1 MSLLIPETGLLIWM
15 LLTFGVVVFVL
26 GKFGFPVIVKM
37 VENRKAYIEDSLFQA
52 QKARDEVDRVK
63 KDIASLTEEARK
75 EHAKIIQEAQ
85 VIKENILDTAKEK
98 AYAEAS
104 KIVQEARQQILNEKE
119 QAMLEVRKHMVD
131 LTVEMTEKVLRK
143 NLEKKQD
150 QSELIRQLL
159 KDVES
164 SQS

>member
-1 MSLLIPETGLLIWM
+1 
-15 LLTFGVVVFVL
+15 
-26 GKFGFPVIVKM
+26 
-37 VENRKAYIEDSLFQA
+37 
-52 QKARDEVDRVK
+52 
-63 KDIASLTEEARK
+63 
-75 EHAKIIQEAQ
+75 
-85 VIKENILDTAKEK
+85 VIKENILDAAKEK
-98 AYAEAS
+98 AYAEAA
-104 KIVQEARQQILNEKE
+104 KIVQEARQQIVNEKE

-131 LTVEMTEKVLRK
+131 LTVEMTEKVLRR

>member
-1 MSLLIPETGLLIWM
+1 MSLLIPETGLLFWM
-15 LLTFGVVVFVL
+15 LITFGVVVFVL
-26 GKFGFPVIVKM
+26 GKYGFPVIVKM

-52 QKARDEVDRVK
+52 EKARDEVDRVR
-63 KDIASLTEEARK
+63 KDIESLTDEARK

-85 VIKENILDTAKEK
+85 IVKETILDAAKEK
-98 AYAEAS
+98 AFTEAA
-104 KIVQEARQQILNEKE
+104 KIVQDARQQIANEKE
-119 QAMLEVRKHMVD
+119 LAMQEVRKHVVD

-143 NLEKKQD
+143 NLEKKQE

-159 KDVES
+159 KDVET